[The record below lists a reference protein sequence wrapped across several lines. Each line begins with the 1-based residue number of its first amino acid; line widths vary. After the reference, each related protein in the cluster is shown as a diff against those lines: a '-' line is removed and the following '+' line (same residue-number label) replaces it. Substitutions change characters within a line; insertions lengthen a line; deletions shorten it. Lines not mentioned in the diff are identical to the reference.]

1 MADTLLIA
9 HPIPLGRPRGAH
21 RFEAFSPK
29 LERRVMFYRRVSLE
43 QWLLT
48 PKSLE
53 GRTSQHVRKLTIGI
67 LSGNRHLRRCQF
79 KL

>member
-1 MADTLLIA
+1 MRQAIF
-9 HPIPLGRPRGAH
+9 PLR
-21 RFEAFSPK
+21 RFDHQK
-29 LERRVMFYRRVSLE
+29 LEERVATLI
-43 QWLLT
+43 QLT

-53 GRTSQHVRKLTIGI
+53 GRISRHVRKLTIGI